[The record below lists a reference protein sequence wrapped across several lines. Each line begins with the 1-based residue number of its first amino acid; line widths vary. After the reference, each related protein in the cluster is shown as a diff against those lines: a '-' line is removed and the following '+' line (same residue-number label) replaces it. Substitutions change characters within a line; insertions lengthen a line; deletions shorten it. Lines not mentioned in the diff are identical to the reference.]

1 MSDILRE
8 AKGASKWGNYDV
20 YDLIGDKISSFTH
33 FFDYKEVI

>member
-20 YDLIGDKISSFTH
+20 YDLMGDKKLF
-33 FFDYKEVI
+33 YEN